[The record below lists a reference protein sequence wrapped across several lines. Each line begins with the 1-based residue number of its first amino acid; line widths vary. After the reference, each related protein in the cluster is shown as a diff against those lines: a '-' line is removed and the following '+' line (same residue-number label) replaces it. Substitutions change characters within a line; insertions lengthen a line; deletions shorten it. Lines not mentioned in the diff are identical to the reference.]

1 MKPEKKE
8 GHAGL
13 VYRLWEPPS
22 SEGVLVLVHGL
33 GAHSARWEAMAEFFQ
48 KHDISSCAI
57 DLKGFGL
64 TKDLRGHVDSVSIYF
79 DDIRR
84 LCALARKQ
92 HRGKKVFCVGES
104 MGALFIFLL
113 ALNDPDFCD
122 GIILI
127 SPAFKTKLKLTAQDY
142 IKVFWPLVYN
152 PKKQFDLPVTG
163 ELCTRDAGYQ
173 KMIDTDSRECHVATS
188 RLLTNIVFAQ
198 AWSYVIKKDTK
209 LPILFLLAGADRIV
223 DSKAAKDIFQSLAA
237 GDKQLIE
244 YAGMYH
250 ALSIDLEKEKVF
262 QDMLK
267 WVKERI

>member
-1 MKPEKKE
+1 MEQEKKE
-8 GHAGL
+8 GQAGL
-13 VYRLWEPPS
+13 VYRLWELPS
-22 SEGVLVLVHGL
+22 SECVLVLVHGL
-33 GAHSARWEAMAEFFQ
+33 GAHSARWEALAEFLQ

-79 DDIRR
+79 DDIRS
-84 LCALARKQ
+84 LCALARKL
-92 HRGKKVFCVGES
+92 HPGKKVFCVGES

-142 IKVFWPLVYN
+142 IKVFWSLVYN
-152 PKKQFDLPVTG
+152 PKEQFNLPWTSDL
-163 ELCTRDAGYQ
+163 LTRDTGYR
-173 KMIDTDSRECHVATS
+173 KMIDTDIRECHVATS
-188 RLLTNIVFAQ
+188 RLLTSIVFAQ
-198 AWSYVIKKDTK
+198 IRSYVVKKYMK
-209 LPILFLLAGADRIV
+209 LPVLFLLAGADRVV
-223 DSKAAKDIFQSLAA
+223 DSKAAKDIFKSLVAS
-237 GDKQLIE
+237 DKQLIE